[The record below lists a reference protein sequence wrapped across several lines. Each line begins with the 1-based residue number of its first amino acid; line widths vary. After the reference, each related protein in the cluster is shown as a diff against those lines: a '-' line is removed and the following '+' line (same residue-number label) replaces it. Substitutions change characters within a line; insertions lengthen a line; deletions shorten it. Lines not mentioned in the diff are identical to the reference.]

1 MTGKLE
7 WLNDSVGQWGR
18 WTAAAPFFIESSEE
32 VSFTATDGRD
42 ICIHE
47 IDRSGSV
54 LFSTVD
60 SNPRPLVAYGE
71 PEVFVTIVFASGLE
85 EELAGPLHTPIR
97 VDGVST
103 LRLNQR
109 VLIGID
115 ALLSIDYIAFVS
127 AHCIF
132 ERLSEHGF

>member
-7 WLNDSVGQWGR
+7 WLNESAYRSGR
-18 WTAAAPFFIESSEE
+18 WTAAIPYVIEQSDE
-32 VSFTATDGRD
+32 VSFTATEGRD

-54 LFSTVD
+54 LLSSVEPD
-60 SNPRPLVAYGE
+60 PRPLMGYGDA
-71 PEVFVTIVFASGLE
+71 EVFLTIFFATGLQE
-85 EELAGPLHTPIR
+85 DLSGPLHTPIR

-103 LRLNQR
+103 LRLNLR
-109 VLIGID
+109 ILIGHE
-115 ALLSIDYIAFVS
+115 ALDSIDYHVVVS

>member
-7 WLNDSVGQWGR
+7 WLNDRVGQWGR
-18 WTAAAPFFIESSEE
+18 WTAAAPFYIESSEE

-54 LFSTVD
+54 LMSSVD
-60 SNPRPLVAYGE
+60 SNPRPLTGYGE
-71 PEVFVTIVFASGLE
+71 PEVFVTIVFASGTE
-85 EELAGPLHTPIR
+85 EDLAGPLHTPIR

-132 ERLSEHGF
+132 ERLSEQGF

>member
-7 WLNDSVGQWGR
+7 WLNESVYRWGR
-18 WTAAAPFFIESSEE
+18 WTAAVPFAIHQWGET
-32 VSFTATDGRD
+32 SFSATDGRD

-54 LFSTVD
+54 LLSTVETD
-60 SNPRPLVAYGE
+60 PRPLVANGDA
-71 PEVFVTIVFASGLE
+71 EVFVTVVFATGEE
-85 EELAGPLHTPIR
+85 EELSGPLRTPIR
-97 VDGVST
+97 VDGVSA
-103 LRLNQR
+103 LRLNVR
-109 VLIGID
+109 VLVGID
-115 ALLSIDYIAFVS
+115 ALPSIDYIAVAS

>member
-7 WLNDSVGQWGR
+7 WLNESVYRWGR
-18 WTAAAPFFIESSEE
+18 WTAAIPQVIESSEE
-32 VSFTATDGRD
+32 VSFTAEEGRD

-54 LFSTVD
+54 LLSTVEPD
-60 SNPRPLVAYGE
+60 PRPLMGYGDAE
-71 PEVFVTIVFASGLE
+71 IFVTISFATGLDE
-85 EELAGPLHTPIR
+85 DLSGPLHTPIR
-97 VDGVST
+97 VDGVSN
-103 LRLNQR
+103 LRLNLR
-109 VLIGID
+109 ILVGHESLD
-115 ALLSIDYIAFVS
+115 SIDYIAVVS

>member
-1 MTGKLE
+1 VTGKLE
-7 WLNDSVGQWGR
+7 WLNDRVAQWGR
-18 WTAAAPFFIESSEE
+18 WTAAIPFVIESSDE
-32 VSFTATDGRD
+32 VSFSSTDGRD

-54 LFSTVD
+54 LLSSVD
-60 SNPRPLVAYGE
+60 SNPRPLMGFGDS
-71 PEVFVTIVFASGLE
+71 EVFVTIVFATGVE
-85 EELAGPLHTPIR
+85 EDLAGPLHTPIR

-109 VLIGID
+109 ILIGND
-115 ALLSIDYIAFVS
+115 ALTSIDHIAFVS

-132 ERLSEHGF
+132 ERLSEHGY